1 DTVQRIRI
9 EKVQALALF
18 AAGETAQAWQILRH
32 AVQVGFAA
40 ETLPALMDVLTGV
53 GALLLAVGETAVA
66 TSLLQFIAAHP
77 ATERQY
83 VREAEEMLAAAGV
96 EVTAVPLD
104 VVVKRPLA
112 TLIEDIWRVLDH
124 L

>member
-1 DTVQRIRI
+1 MGQGV
-9 EKVQALALF
+9 
-18 AAGETAQAWQILRH
+18 
-32 AVQVGFAA
+32 AV
-40 ETLPALMDVLTGV
+40 GV
-53 GALLLAVGETAVA
+53 GLGVGEGWGVAVGETAVA